1 MSELYGDLPIKAT
14 ADFLSKIPEGVGV
27 TKVWA
32 YFGKF
37 LEEYYTEHP
46 IKEYDL
52 DTSVIKKLVQSY
64 KDQHHSGYSHL
75 VVTQMI
81 MEYLSGKMSEE
92 DKEQIKKLRDTLS
105 NKGET

>member
-1 MSELYGDLPIKAT
+1 MSELYGDLPLKAT
-14 ADFLSKIPEGVGV
+14 ADFMSKIPEGTSI

-37 LEEYYTEHP
+37 LEQYYTEHP

-52 DTSVIKKLVQSY
+52 DKSIIQKLVQSY
-64 KDQHHSGYSHL
+64 KDQNHSGYSHL

-92 DKEQIKKLRDTLS
+92 EKEQIKKLRKTDKE
-105 NKGET
+105 KGDE